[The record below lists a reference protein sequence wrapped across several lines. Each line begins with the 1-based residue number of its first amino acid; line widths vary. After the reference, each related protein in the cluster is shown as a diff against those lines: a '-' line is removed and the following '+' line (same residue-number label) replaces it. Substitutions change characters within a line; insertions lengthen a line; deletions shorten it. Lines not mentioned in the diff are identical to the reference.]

1 MFDPAFT
8 ITPAILSNVEQAARI
23 LGFLQG
29 VYLPDSWRL
38 ELAAEVTAEMVH
50 ASTAIEGNTLTRE
63 QVTRVLRGERVQAV
77 ERDVREV
84 RNYYETL
91 LHIRAVAAS
100 TERFTHQTI
109 KELHHRLLRG
119 VDERIAGRYRTGLVR
134 VGDYTPPEPF
144 AVQPLMDDFI
154 AWLNRPTPDGLS
166 PLLYA
171 GIAHYQLVVIHPFED
186 GNGRTAR
193 ALTTLYLLRAGYDI
207 SESFALESYYNRER
221 ARYYAAL
228 HSADVAQAADGRA
241 DLTGWLEYFTAGIVV
256 EAARTESRVAA
267 FLQSKPPP
275 HAPRRLS
282 ATQQVILDIAG
293 NRPAARMGDFRA
305 ELGLSRSALNLAARR
320 LVEWGLLAQEGEKR
334 GRVYRITAA
343 GREHLSSCR

>member
-1 MFDPAFT
+1 MFIPAFT
-8 ITPAILSNVEQAARI
+8 ITPAMLSNVEQAARI

-29 VYLPDSWRL
+29 VRLPDAWRL

-50 ASTAIEGNTLTRE
+50 ASTAIEGNTLTRA
-63 QVTRVLRGERVQAV
+63 QVTRVIRGERVQAV

-91 LHIRAVAAS
+91 LHVREVAAL
-100 TERFTHQTI
+100 TERFTHQTV
-109 KELHHRLLRG
+109 KELHYRLLRG
-119 VDERIAGRYRTGLVR
+119 VDERIAGRYRSGLVR

-144 AVQPLMDDFI
+144 AVQALMDDLVG
-154 AWLNRPTPDGLS
+154 WLNAPLPGGLS

-171 GIAHYQLVVIHPFED
+171 GIAHYQLVAIHPCED

-193 ALTTLYLLRAGYDI
+193 ALTTLSLLRAGYDI
-207 SESFALESYYNRER
+207 TGSFALESFYNRER

-228 HSADVAQAADGRA
+228 RSADVTQTADGRA
-241 DLTGWLEYFTAGIVV
+241 DLTAWLEYFTAGMVV
-256 EAARTESRVAA
+256 EAARTESRVVA
-267 FLQSKPPP
+267 FLGPAP
-275 HAPRRLS
+275 AAGTPRRLS
-282 ATQQVILDIAG
+282 DTQQAILGVAG
-293 NRPAARMGDFRA
+293 RLPAARMGDFRA

-343 GREHLSSCR
+343 GREYLAS